1 MIAGFINGVLSLIT
15 FNNNVIYEV
24 GCGLYLLGSSITT
37 LLTIILLGLT
47 FWILVPAQMSLLK
60 NRLFVQIQSPFIINL
75 ISAVIFITKKFRLQS
90 NVRQNQNHKQL
101 LKEQFQQHK
110 HLFTTHLAIV
120 ILGLPRVIIACVSKC
135 MKSTSDAWLFLI
147 GYFIAFLPPMLTF
160 VVFILPS
167 NF

>member
-60 NRLFVQIQSPFIINL
+60 NRLFVQIQCMLFD
-75 ISAVIFITKKFRLQS
+75 
-90 NVRQNQNHKQL
+90 L
-101 LKEQFQQHK
+101 LLREQFQQHK

-120 ILGLPRVIIACVSKC
+120 ILGLPRVIIAFVSKC

>member
-1 MIAGFINGVLSLIT
+1 EENEDDKRIWCIATYPSSLQI
-15 FNNNVIYEV
+15 FNSIIHIFH
-24 GCGLYLLGSSITT
+24 GL
-37 LLTIILLGLT
+37 
-47 FWILVPAQMSLLK
+47 A
-60 NRLFVQIQSPFIINL
+60 PFIINL